1 MPFAN
6 IRISKGSRVLY
17 GWYIHPLPYEMS
29 LKDFFMKFVNKK
41 ISPECNI
48 AVTSSEE
55 IERIELSEA
64 LAASAI
70 QVSLNSTPASQNG
83 FAILMQNACKS
94 KLYLPTFPQ
103 SGNRKQTLRNDL
115 VDWIHNNGG
124 GWSTQSIAN
133 TQGKEFIVS
142 LTETICAFDN
152 FIVAISNYT
161 GYFQCHHNVTAVN
174 HASEFPIRSIDQ
186 ATTIKVHKCNIWVTP
201 IDKTKY
207 YRLEQLLSNLPPWKP
222 VDIEEYLPNDPVQKM
237 RYIQGLPHAFS
248 FKIGE
253 Y

>member
-6 IRISKGSRVLY
+6 IRISKGSRVLH

-29 LKDFFMKFVNKK
+29 LKDFFMKLVNKE

-48 AVTSSEE
+48 AVTSSKE

-64 LAASAI
+64 LAASAT
-70 QVSLNSTPASQNG
+70 QASLNCNIIELTKGVGIYIHYRLKTDITTATPASQNG
-83 FAILMQNACKS
+83 FAILMQNARKS

-124 GWSTQSIAN
+124 GWSTQSYAN

-142 LTETICAFDN
+142 LTEAIWYIDMHSHKKLEERSFHIPNIFLEFFDRTNSESHKHSRKLFDANELNLHCQSLALCATSSWMLMANFDWLR
-152 FIVAISNYT
+152 
-161 GYFQCHHNVTAVN
+161 G
-174 HASEFPIRSIDQ
+174 
-186 ATTIKVHKCNIWVTP
+186 
-201 IDKTKY
+201 
-207 YRLEQLLSNLPPWKP
+207 
-222 VDIEEYLPNDPVQKM
+222 
-237 RYIQGLPHAFS
+237 
-248 FKIGE
+248 
-253 Y
+253 

>member
-1 MPFAN
+1 
-6 IRISKGSRVLY
+6 
-17 GWYIHPLPYEMS
+17 MS
-29 LKDFFMKFVNKK
+29 LKDFFMKLVNKE
-41 ISPECNI
+41 ISSECNI
-48 AVTSSEE
+48 AVTSSKE
-55 IERIELSEA
+55 IKRIELSEA
-64 LAASAI
+64 LAASATTA
-70 QVSLNSTPASQNG
+70 TPASQNG
-83 FAILMQNACKS
+83 FAILMQNARKS
-94 KLYLPTFPQ
+94 KLYLLTFPQ
-103 SGNRKQTLRNDL
+103 SGNRKQTLRNDF

-133 TQGKEFIVS
+133 TQGKEFIM
-142 LTETICAFDN
+142 LMANFDWLRGAFDN

-161 GYFQCHHNVTAVN
+161 GYLQCHHNVTAVN
-174 HASEFPIRSIDQ
+174 YASESPIRSIDQ

-222 VDIEEYLPNDPVQKM
+222 VDIEEYLPNDPVQRM